1 MIRYIIESVAN
12 ILRSR
17 VFWLGV
23 IFFGLFSIIA
33 VRLFDLQ
40 IVNEDYYMDTY
51 IAKSEKEISI
61 SPTRGCIYDRNG
73 NLLAYNEMT
82 YSITMEDILES
93 TDDKDAKLNE
103 IIYNAVHIIEKN
115 GDSMVNDF
123 ILAVDENGDFY
134 YDESY
139 DGERLRFLKDIYG
152 TEELDTEEATLS
164 ATTPKEAYEYLLT
177 EEKYDIDPSYTVE
190 DALKIM
196 RVRYKLSSN
205 AYQKYITTTIATNV
219 SESTVIAIYENESI
233 LPGVEVRESTNRI
246 YNYSQ
251 YFAHIIGY
259 TGSISET
266 QLEEF
271 TEAGLDYEA
280 EDVVGKSGIESYM
293 ETTLQGTKGKKN
305 VFVDST
311 GRTLSTLS
319 ETEPKAGNDVY
330 LTIDL
335 NLQIAGY
342 HILEQELAGV
352 LVENIVNRDKT
363 DDDETTVIPIKDVY
377 FQLINNNIIDMGHFN
392 AEDASDNEK
401 RVYGKFQSR
410 LDTVLEEIQSDLT
423 IESPVWME
431 YLSAEYQSYYDYIY
445 DELTGDWDIIDTSS
459 LDSDD
464 EYRAAWIKNAISLK
478 EILEYYTSLNLVNLE
493 KLKLDETY
501 VTSEEIYE
509 SMVAYTMEQISADSD
524 FSKLIYEQLI
534 QSGSIIG
541 SELCMILYDQGVFTD
556 KDVWYNTLA
565 MGDSYQTYNFIIE
578 KITNIE
584 LTPQMLALD
593 PCSGSIVVTDINTG
607 DVLACVTYP
616 SYDNNMFSGYV
627 DEDYWN
633 KLLADKS
640 TPLYN
645 RATQSRTAP
654 GSTFKVLSAV
664 AALEEEIITPYTTV
678 YDTGEFDLITPT
690 IKCWIYPGAHG
701 SVNVMDALMVSCN
714 YFFCE
719 MGYELSIDSDGDFNE
734 AQGLATLRK
743 YGELFGLTEK
753 TGIELEENEPLFSTT
768 NPVASAIGQGSH
780 SFTNIQLA
788 RYITTVASRG
798 TRYSLTV
805 LDKITDSEGNLV
817 EDLHANVEEQLS
829 ISDTTWDTVWTGMH
843 RMAQDSSVL
852 SRLDFEL
859 YGKTGTAQENL
870 SRPDHGVFV
879 SFAPY
884 PNPEIAITAVVPN
897 GGGSSRAVEVAK
909 NMYEFYYGDKTA
921 EDIINES
928 ASSISGEVIND

>member
-1 MIRYIIESVAN
+1 MIRYIIESITN
-12 ILRSR
+12 MLRSR
-17 VFWLGV
+17 VFWLGI

-51 IAKSEKEISI
+51 ISKSEKELST

-103 IIYNAVHIIEKN
+103 IIYNAIHIIEKN

-139 DGERLRFLKDIYG
+139 DGERVRFLKDIYG
-152 TEELDTEEATLS
+152 TEELDTEEAVLS
-164 ATTPKEAYEYLLT
+164 TTTAEEAYEYLLT
-177 EEKYDIDPSYTVE
+177 EEKYGIDSSYSVE
-190 DALKIM
+190 DTLKIM
-196 RVRYKLSSN
+196 RIRYKLSSN
-205 AYQKYITTTIATNV
+205 AYQKYISTTIANNV
-219 SESTVIAIYENESI
+219 SEKTVIAIYENENI
-233 LPGVEVRESTNRI
+233 LSGVEVRESTKRI

-259 TGSISET
+259 TGSISDA

-271 TEAGLDYEA
+271 TAAGLDYES

-293 ETTLQGTKGKKN
+293 ETTLQGTKGKKT

-311 GRTLSTLS
+311 GRILSTLS

-335 NLQIAGY
+335 DLQIAGY

-363 DDDETTVIPIKDVY
+363 DKDETTVIPIKDVY
-377 FQLINNNIIDMGHFN
+377 FQLINNNIIDMEHFN

-401 RVYGKFQSR
+401 WVYQKFQSR
-410 LDTVLEEIQSDLT
+410 QESVLAEVQSDLNAQT
-423 IESPVWME
+423 PVWME
-431 YLSAEYQSYYDYIY
+431 NLTEEYQSYYDYIY
-445 DELTGDWDIIDTSS
+445 DELTGEWNIIDTAS
-459 LDSDD
+459 LDSED
-464 EYRAAWIKNAISLK
+464 EYRAAWMKNKISLK
-478 EILEYYTSLNLVNLE
+478 EILEYYISLNLVDLE
-493 KLKLDETY
+493 KLKLGEAY
-501 VTSEEIYE
+501 VTSEEIYQ
-509 SMVAYTMEQISADSD
+509 SLVAYIMNVISKDKD
-524 FSKLIYEQLI
+524 FSKLIYKQLI

-541 SELCMILYDQGVFTD
+541 SELCMILYDQEVFPD
-556 KDVWYNTLA
+556 KDTWYSALA
-565 MGDSYQTYNFIIE
+565 MGDSYQTYNFIID
-578 KITNIE
+578 KIKKIE

-593 PCSGSIVVTDINTG
+593 PCSGSIVVTDVNTG

-654 GSTFKVLSAV
+654 GSTFKVLTAI
-664 AALEEEIITPYTTV
+664 AALEEKTIDSYTTV
-678 YDTGEFDLITPT
+678 YDTGEFDQITPT
-690 IKCWIYPGAHG
+690 VRCWIYPGAHG

-714 YFFCE
+714 YFFCQ
-719 MGYELSIDSDGDFNE
+719 MGYNFSIDSDGDFNE
-734 AQGLATLRK
+734 TQGLATLRK
-743 YGELFGLTEK
+743 YGEMFGLTDK
-753 TGIELEENEPLFSTT
+753 TGIELEENAPLFSTT
-768 NPVASAIGQGSH
+768 NPVTSSIGQGSH
-780 SFTNIQLA
+780 SFTNIQLS

-798 TRYSLTV
+798 TRYNLTV

-817 EDLHANVEEQLS
+817 EDLHANVEETLS
-829 ISDTTWDTVWTGMH
+829 VSDTTWDTVWTGMY
-843 RMAQDSSVL
+843 RMAQDSSML
-852 SRLDFEL
+852 SQLEFDL
-859 YGKTGTAQENL
+859 CGKTGTAQENL

-884 PNPEIAITAVVPN
+884 QNPEIAITAVVPN
-897 GGGSSRAVEVAK
+897 GGSSSRAVEVTK
-909 NMYEFYYGDKTA
+909 NMYDFYYGDKTA
-921 EDIINES
+921 EDIINEN

>member
-1 MIRYIIESVAN
+1 MIRYIVDSIADM
-12 ILRSR
+12 LRAR
-17 VFWLGV
+17 VFWLGI

-51 IAKSEKEISI
+51 ISKSEKELST
-61 SPTRGCIYDRNG
+61 SPTRGRIYDRNG

-82 YSITMEDILES
+82 YSITMEDTLES

-103 IIYNAVHIIEKN
+103 IIYNAIHIIEKN

-123 ILAVDENGDFY
+123 ILAVDKKGDFY
-134 YDESY
+134 YNESY

-152 TEELDTEEATLS
+152 TEELDTEEAALS
-164 ATTPKEAYEYLLT
+164 ATTAGEAYEYLLT
-177 EEKYDIDPSYTVE
+177 EEKYNIAPSYCVE
-190 DALKIM
+190 DTLKIM

-205 AYQKYITTTIATNV
+205 AYQKYIATTIADNV
-219 SESTVIAIYENESI
+219 SEKTVIAIYENESI
-233 LPGVEVRESTNRI
+233 LSGVEVKESTKRI

-259 TGSISET
+259 TGSISDA

-271 TEAGLDYEA
+271 TSAGLDYET

-293 ETTLQGTKGKKN
+293 ETELQGTKGKKS

-311 GRTLSTLS
+311 GRILSTLS

-352 LVENIVNRDKT
+352 LAENIVNRDKT
-363 DDDETTVIPIKDVY
+363 DKDETTVIPIKDVY
-377 FQLINNNIIDMGHFN
+377 FQLINNNIIDMEHFN
-392 AEDASDNEK
+392 AADASDNEK
-401 RVYGKFQSR
+401 WVYEKF
-410 LDTVLEEIQSDLT
+410 LDRREDVLAGVLSDLT
-423 IESPVWME
+423 EEDPVWME
-431 YLSAEYQSYYDYIY
+431 SLSEEYQSYYDYIY
-445 DELTGDWDIIDTSS
+445 DELTGEWNIIDISS
-459 LDSDD
+459 IDSED
-464 EYRAAWIKNAISLK
+464 EYRTAWMKNKISLK
-478 EILEYYTSLNLVNLE
+478 EILEYYIGLNLVDLE
-493 KLKLDETY
+493 KLKLGETY
-501 VTSEEIYE
+501 VTSEEVYQSILT
-509 SMVAYTMEQISADSD
+509 YTMDRISEDKD
-524 FSKLIYEQLI
+524 FGKLIYKQLI

-556 KDVWYNTLA
+556 KDTWYSTLSA
-565 MGDSYQTYNFIIE
+565 GDSYQTFNFIID
-578 KITNIE
+578 KIKKIE

-593 PCSGSIVVTDINTG
+593 PCSGSVIVTDVNTG

-633 KLLADKS
+633 KLLEDKS

-654 GSTFKVLSAV
+654 GSTFKVLTAI
-664 AALEEEIITPYTTV
+664 AALEEKIINPYTSIH
-678 YDTGEFDLITPT
+678 DTGEFDLIKPT
-690 IKCWIYPGAHG
+690 VRCWIYPGAHG
-701 SVNVMDALMVSCN
+701 SLNVMDALMVSCN
-714 YFFCE
+714 YFFCQ
-719 MGYELSIDSDGDFNE
+719 MGYDFSIDSDGDFNE

-743 YGELFGLTEK
+743 YGGMFGLTEK
-753 TGIELEENEPLFSTT
+753 TGIELEENEPLFSTN
-768 NPVASAIGQGSH
+768 NPVTSSIGQGSH
-780 SFTNIQLA
+780 SFTNIQLS

-798 TRYSLTV
+798 TRYNLTV

-817 EDLHANVEEQLS
+817 KNLHANVEEKLS
-829 ISDTTWDTVWTGMH
+829 VSDTTWDTVWTGMH
-843 RMAQDSSVL
+843 QMAQDSSIL
-852 SRLDFEL
+852 RQLDIEL
-859 YGKTGTAQENL
+859 CGKTGTAQENL

-884 PNPEIAITAVVPN
+884 PNPKIAITAVVPN
-897 GGGSSRAVEVAK
+897 GGSSSRAMEVAK
-909 NMYEFYYGDKTA
+909 NMYDFYYGDKTA
-921 EDIINES
+921 EDIINEN
-928 ASSISGEVIND
+928 ASSISGEIIND